1 MNTVICPNCKKPVEI
16 SSALSAQIEQEI
28 VDRERKN
35 HQKEL
40 EKAREDALAESNKKI
55 QEQFALQ
62 LKHAIEEAEE
72 SAERNKALIEQ
83 ITQMTKNLREMKHE
97 KDEAKLEMQKQ
108 LAVEEEKI
116 RLEAQKKAEDEQ
128 HTKIAEK
135 DKQLSDAL
143 KEIEEMRRKLQ
154 QGSQQ
159 AQGETFELEFE
170 SLLHHEYPNDK
181 VQPVGKGI
189 RGGDIIQE
197 VWDSK
202 GNYNGKILWELK
214 NTKTWSEGWVDK
226 LKADK
231 RAINAEEAVIISDVL
246 PNNMKIAG
254 YRKAIWVTQRAFVV
268 TLASTLRAKLIEM
281 FYVKQSVQAK
291 DGKMELMYSYLSGT
305 EFKHRVEAIVEAF
318 TNMQSEIEKEKR
330 YFMNKWARDEK
341 NIRMVIDNT
350 YGMHGDLKAIIGRML
365 PQIKG
370 LDAIEYD
377 LKDTQLQIVDG
388 QEPVLNRVERD
399 LNAASANGKTNF

>member
-1 MNTVICPNCKKPVEI
+1 MIVLIAPAERGKPMNIIVCPSCGENVEI
-16 SSALSAQIEQEI
+16 SSALSAQIEQELLKK
-28 VDRERKN
+28 ER
-35 HQKEL
+35 QKHHKEI
-40 EKAREDALAESNKKI
+40 DAVRLKTIDESEKKI
-55 QEQFALQ
+55 KEQFTLQ
-62 LKHAIEEAEE
+62 LKHAEEERIDA
-72 SAERNKALIEQ
+72 AKRNKELIEQ
-83 ITQMTKNLREMKHE
+83 ITQLTKDMRELRRE
-97 KDEAKLEMQKQ
+97 KEEVKLAMEKQ

-116 RLEAQKKAEDEQ
+116 RQDAQKRAEEEQ

-143 KEIEEMRRKLQ
+143 RKIEEMRRKLQ

-159 AQGETFELEFE
+159 TQGETFELEFE

-214 NTKTWSEGWVDK
+214 NTKTWSESWVNK
-226 LKADK
+226 LKSDK

-246 PNNMKIAG
+246 PGNMKIAG
-254 YRKAIWVTQRAFVV
+254 YRNAIWVTQRAFVV

-281 FYVKQSVQAK
+281 YYVKQSVQAK
-291 DGKMELMYSYLSGT
+291 DGKMELMYTYLSGT
-305 EFKHRVEAIVEAF
+305 EFKYRVEAIVEAF
-318 TNMQSEIEKEKR
+318 TNMQTETEKEKR

-341 NIRMVIDNT
+341 NVRMVIDNT
-350 YGMHGDLKAIIGRML
+350 YGMHGDLKAIIGKML

-370 LDAIEYD
+370 LDAIDYD
-377 LKDTQLQIVDG
+377 LKDAKLQLAEGEQT
-388 QEPVLNRVERD
+388 
-399 LNAASANGKTNF
+399 NGKADI